1 MFCHDYPPDWTETD
15 EHGHDPSPFDEH
27 VRRVREERQLKQQIH
42 KFGDETM
49 RKVSATPLGAAPLEK
64 FERSYHLKVPGS
76 TAKKI
81 EKPDPCK
88 RLLKAMNLKVSDQ
101 TTKRRYAY

>member
-1 MFCHDYPPDWTETD
+1 MFCHEYPPDWTEAD
-15 EHGHDPSPFDEH
+15 GSGHDPSPFDLH
-27 VRRVREERQLKQQIH
+27 VRKVQEQRRLQQQIQ

-49 RKVSATPLGAAPLEK
+49 RTVSKAPLGSVPVEK
-64 FERSYHLKVPGS
+64 FERSYHLKMPGA

-88 RLLKAMNLKVSDQ
+88 RLLKAMNIRVSDQ
-101 TTKRRYAY
+101 TTKRRVAY